1 MRTAFFFFLL
11 YGGLMLGLST
21 QLNVGACTTY
31 ESAESNTCTT
41 FVELHY
47 IRLEVSSDD
56 IEVVTVVSDV
66 KLSDIKRNIAKFKP
80 YFSLLAR
87 KANKPKGKAKKK
99 RKKRDLIE
107 VLCEQL
113 HKTLLGQLL
122 SYSMV
127 MDGANPPQPTEL
139 DQMVQE
145 VLTSNSPY
153 TNLGK
158 ALASVKRRI
167 NHLPESAMAL
177 VPGGDSHPKVRFETN
192 GKDNIGLSPFSRA
205 FGLAPL
211 AENDLLI
218 ITANGV
224 PQDTIE
230 RCVWP
235 FIKKGYRPLGA
246 RMLIRVFNEKGNRT
260 LGAEY
265 VECVDAL
272 LGTLVNVRSYFS
284 LGSAPAL
291 HEFHLPEGGLYTQR
305 EGEEEDKKILFFAG
319 KAKELFEDM
328 NGTEGSLPI
337 SEKAMEKI
345 YGISKPG
352 QPRLILR
359 LKDTD
364 GVKKAVLFKGNHSLM
379 AARAFQQG
387 DGSYAFYTRGHFS
400 NNEEGKKAW
409 RKGHDFLWLEDD
421 TPKGN
426 FKSEVQVE
434 GSYRLLEADGNLNG
448 WLIATAQ
455 DKNGKSLV
463 SYQVLAL
470 LAECQGLTDLANAI
484 RALVNK
490 SVAKDIALTSKDL
503 NSLELN
509 PELVDD
515 MDKMIKHLSAKT
527 PFSAKKG
534 RQNHFGFGAK
544 MTMGYVFMNS
554 LLRRGVIAVS
564 DEFGLTRGQIKSDTK
579 IRKKFGYLKDVIE
592 FTGGGKNP
600 ILDSNQV
607 FLGDAVRLSEIF
619 YLRDRFMHYLRSAQ
633 EGKSVDQETYN
644 LDKTNVEKFLNMD
657 ENTTDVEITQKL
669 NWLAA
674 FSPSMTRG
682 SVIMNH
688 EDVADLAGDDDG
700 DMLWFSFRNEK
711 VLSVFKEVKAQAKG
725 NTLYNIEN
733 NKKAQLPSDVG
744 SRNYADM
751 LTAEGEDLMDLV
763 RFIMAP
769 NKGQGPVGYLANLC
783 TILITVFKKVE
794 NGDGGMK
801 FENIWVERLQA
812 ALNYMQQ
819 TSIDLQKRIYATLCL
834 LLWTLADFSK
844 SSTGSRGLV
853 PGFDFPALAHE
864 FNKEGFNPDSF
875 TAEQYKDALQAV
887 DMPTIPHHW
896 NGQLMSI
903 CTNQDAQYSITA
915 LGSWLVWEIVSLV
928 STGKPAAWS
937 DKIHHDAKGGIDPY
951 HLASMLDD
959 GPTNAIWDA
968 LNLEEDLKAKVE
980 SLLKAKVES
989 LWVEKPRTYYYW
1001 KVQNK
1006 SLPFEVEAPPALQ
1019 MNHTYALEARQEHL
1033 PTGNDPVLDFKKI
1046 DDEMFRLLKCRFNSA
1061 KSAKFFVDKLIE
1073 QFYVES
1079 SLSNQT
1085 KASSEKFQGA
1095 SERSG
1100 VEALNLLLDAFDVF
1114 NGSDLK
1120 QYRKV
1125 ANSFEE
1131 ALNPRIKMQNK
1142 NEIVG
1147 LITMFFSWYQINI
1160 APNWAYEFVSRHVSN
1175 VVSQSNAKVKK
1186 AWSDLGFNQTEVNS
1200 LVNRNSKL
1208 KQHPNLVKVVSDLVS
1223 ENQFEVMQAKSTW
1236 FIDEGLIAFVKATER
1251 GTMIASKRDLLKSVG
1266 DACRI
1271 WQSDRNS
1278 WSEDRVPLEIML
1290 CSLNG
1295 GIALWLEDY
1304 SEELLSLIDPSN
1316 SLSDEDYKILVAGIK
1331 VARKSKNNEQL
1342 KELKK
1347 TLRKHKFN
1355 GKITRLIEKINSCEE
1370 LSNAGKVKFI
1380 DEMCNPNLNPHAN
1393 LFIKYM
1399 MDNLGPFINVERAW
1413 RRAHP
1418 SMREVLVDWTEDLG
1432 DWITLPVRDKETG
1445 KKKKKKFFFANS
1457 RVEWSLGDKTEA
1469 YFCRTLL
1476 EAGVSHYKL
1485 TKVPGRSS
1493 KTWRLF
1499 DAFVNELEPLTDFQ
1513 ISNGFGHLVSL
1524 SVPTSVD
1531 PEKYSRMA
1539 HLGLLE
1545 EVILEWQDILNEDPN
1560 DTYAS
1565 NCLAGYKSE
1574 KARLQDLEGNGL
1586 MVRWGGLYYPVT
1598 WGMVLPS
1605 FAGQLTRK
1613 ALNGRAWMALA
1624 KLGQFDQ
1631 KYYEQ
1636 AKVSKIQVNGVEIET
1651 PNISTT
1657 LKPLNTNRQYMPFR
1671 SKKVNTRGVDR
1682 RLAARQSIK
1691 YELDDTTD
1699 LIPFDWDCNDNM
1711 VNSSFGEWLEFIE
1724 GVASKGKGCTSGLVL
1739 SSLWFKANAGRI
1751 AYVDPAFEN
1760 SDSAIVEKCWSN
1772 LMKTSS
1778 YEARLHL
1785 ADLKTGEFV
1794 KPVYP
1799 QTSKKTSEAFFTM
1812 LKKIME

>member
-1 MRTAFFFFLL
+1 MI
-11 YGGLMLGLST
+11 GLST
-21 QLNVGACTTY
+21 KLNVGACTTY
-31 ESAESNTCTT
+31 ESAESN
-41 FVELHY
+41 VQLHY
-47 IRLEVSSDD
+47 IRLETTSND
-56 IEVVTVVSDV
+56 IEVVTVVN
-66 KLSDIKRNIAKFKP
+66 KLKLLSDIKQNVAKFRI
-80 YFSLLAR
+80 YSSVLAR
-87 KANKPKGKAKKK
+87 KANKPKGKKKNNKKK
-99 RKKRDLIE
+99 KDLIE

-127 MDGANPPQPTEL
+127 MDGANPPEPTEL
-139 DQMVQE
+139 DLMVRDI
-145 VLTSNSPY
+145 LTSNSAY

-158 ALASVKRRI
+158 ALASIKRRI

-177 VPGGDSHPKVRFETN
+177 VPGGDSNPKVRFETN
-192 GKDNIGLSPFSRA
+192 GKDNIGLAPFSRA
-205 FGLAPL
+205 FGLQQL
-211 AENDLLI
+211 EENDLLI

-224 PQDTIE
+224 PQETIE
-230 RCVWP
+230 TCVWP
-235 FIKKGYRPLGA
+235 FVKKGYRPLGA
-246 RMLIRVFNEKGNRT
+246 RMLIRVMDEDGNRT

-291 HEFHLPEGGLYTQR
+291 YEFHLPECGLCTER

-328 NGTEGSLPI
+328 DGTEGSLPI

-359 LKDTD
+359 LK
-364 GVKKAVLFKGNHSLM
+364 GMKAVLFKGNHSLM
-379 AARAFQQG
+379 AARAFEQS
-387 DGSYAFYTRGHFS
+387 DGSYLFYTRGHFG

-409 RKGHDFLWLEDD
+409 RKGHDFVWLEDD

-434 GSYRLLEADGNLNG
+434 SGYRLLEADGNLNG

-455 DKNGKSLV
+455 DRNGKSLV

-470 LAECQGLTDLANAI
+470 LAECQGLTDLAEAI

-490 SVAKDIALTSKDL
+490 SVEKDISLTTKDL

-509 PELVDD
+509 PNLVDD
-515 MDKMIKHLSAKT
+515 MDKLIKHLSAKT

-554 LLRRGVIAVS
+554 LLRRGVIAIS
-564 DEFGLTRGQIKSDTK
+564 DEFGLTRGQIKADAKT
-579 IRKKFGYLKDVIE
+579 RNRFGYLKEVIE
-592 FTGGGKNP
+592 STGGGKNP

-607 FLGDAVRLSEIF
+607 FLGNAVRLSEIF

-633 EGKSVDQETYN
+633 EGQEVDQDVYV
-644 LDKTNVEKFLNMD
+644 LDRSNASKFLNID
-657 ENTTDVEITQKL
+657 ENTSNAMITKKL

-700 DMLWFSFRNEK
+700 DMLWFSFRDEK

-733 NKKAQLPSDVG
+733 NKKAQLPSDAG
-744 SRNYADM
+744 SRSYADM
-751 LTAEGEDLMDLV
+751 LTAEGEDLMNLV

-783 TILITVFKKVE
+783 TILITVFKKIE
-794 NGDGGMK
+794 NNDGGMK

-834 LLWTLADFSK
+834 ILWTLADFSK
-844 SSTGSRGLV
+844 SSTGTRGLV

-864 FNKEGFNPDSF
+864 FNKEGFNPESF
-875 TAEQYKDALQAV
+875 TAQQYKDALKAV

-928 STGKPAAWS
+928 STGKPASWS

-959 GPTNAIWDA
+959 GPTDAVWDA
-968 LNLEEDLKAKVE
+968 LNLSDELKAKVK
-980 SLLKAKVES
+980 SV
-989 LWVEKPRTYYYW
+989 WVEKPRTYYYW

-1019 MNHTYALEARQEHL
+1019 MNHKYALESRQEHL
-1033 PTGNDPVLDFKKI
+1033 PVGNDPVLDFEKI
-1046 DDEMFRLLKCRFNSA
+1046 DSEMFRLLKCRFNSI
-1061 KSAKFFVDKLIE
+1061 KNAKFFIEKLLE

-1079 SLSNQT
+1079 SISNQT

-1100 VEALNLLLDAFDVF
+1100 VEALNLLLDAFDIF
-1114 NGSDLK
+1114 NGSDLRN
-1120 QYRKV
+1120 YRKV

-1160 APNWAYEFVSRHVSN
+1160 APNWAYQFVKRHVNN
-1175 VVSQSNAKVKK
+1175 VVSQSNGKMKVKK
-1186 AWSDLGFNQTEVNS
+1186 VWSDLGFNQHEVNS
-1200 LVNRNSKL
+1200 LVKNNSTL
-1208 KQHPNLVKVVSDLVS
+1208 KQHPHLVRVVSDLVS

-1271 WQSDRNS
+1271 WQSDRHS
-1278 WSEDRVPLEIML
+1278 WGDDRVPLEILL

-1295 GIALWLEDY
+1295 GTALWLEDY
-1304 SEELLSLIDPSN
+1304 SNELSSLIDPTN
-1316 SLSDEDYKILVAGIK
+1316 SLSDEDYEKLVVDIK
-1331 VARKSKNNEQL
+1331 AARKSKNNEEL

-1355 GKITRLIEKINSCEE
+1355 GKITRLIDKIKSCEE

-1413 RRAHP
+1413 QRAHP

-1432 DWITLPVRDKETG
+1432 DWITLSVRDRETG
-1445 KKKKKKFFFANS
+1445 QKKKKKFFFANS

-1531 PEKYSRMA
+1531 AEKYSRMA

-1545 EVILEWQDILNEDPN
+1545 KVIQEWLHIFNEDPS

-1565 NCLAGYKSE
+1565 NCLIGYKSE
-1574 KARLQDLEGNGL
+1574 KARLEGLENNGL

-1598 WGMVLPS
+1598 WCMALPNFS
-1605 FAGQLTRK
+1605 GQFTRK

-1624 KLGQFDQ
+1624 KLGQFNEI
-1631 KYYEQ
+1631 YHEQ
-1636 AKVSKIQVNGVEIET
+1636 AKVSTIQLNGQEVEVSDIT
-1651 PNISTT
+1651 AK

-1671 SKKVNTRGVDR
+1671 SKKVNTKGIDR
-1682 RLAARQSIK
+1682 RLASRQTK
-1691 YELDDTTD
+1691 YQLDDTID
-1699 LIPFDWDCNDNM
+1699 LKPYNWDCDDNM
-1711 VNSSFGEWLEFIE
+1711 VNYSFSEWIDFIKE
-1724 GVASKGKGCTSGLVL
+1724 VASQGKGCTSGLVL
-1739 SSLWFKANAGRI
+1739 SALWFKANSGRI

-1760 SDSAIVEKCWSN
+1760 SDSAIVEKCWNN

-1799 QTSKKTSEAFFTM
+1799 ETSKKASEAFFTM

>member
-1 MRTAFFFFLL
+1 MRYAFLFFLF
-11 YGGLMLGLST
+11 YGGLILGFST

-31 ESAESNTCTT
+31 ESAASN
-41 FVELHY
+41 VELHY

-56 IEVVTVVSDV
+56 VEIITAVNDV
-66 KLSDIKRNIAKFKP
+66 KLSDIKRNIAKLKL
-80 YFSLLAR
+80 YSSLLAR

-99 RKKRDLIE
+99 KNKRDLIE
-107 VLCEQL
+107 VLCERL
-113 HKTLLGQLL
+113 HRTLLGQIL

-127 MDGANPPQPTEL
+127 MDGANPPSPTEL
-139 DQMVQE
+139 DVMVDT
-145 VLTSNSPY
+145 VLTNNTNH

-158 ALASVKRRI
+158 ALASIKRRI
-167 NHLPESAMAL
+167 NHLPESGMAL

-192 GKDNIGLSPFSRA
+192 GKDNIGLAPFSRA
-205 FGLAPL
+205 FGLEPL
-211 AENDLLI
+211 AQNDLLI

-230 RCVWP
+230 ACVWP
-235 FIKKGYRPLGA
+235 FIYKGYRPLGA
-246 RMLIRVFNEKGNRT
+246 RMLIRVMDEEGNRM

-291 HEFHLPEGGLYTQR
+291 YEFHLPEEGLYTQR

-319 KAKELFEDM
+319 KAKELFQDM
-328 NGTEGSLPI
+328 DGTEGSLPI

-359 LKDTD
+359 LKDTLD
-364 GVKKAVLFKGNHSLM
+364 EMKAVLFKGNHSPM
-379 AARAFQQG
+379 AMRAFLQK
-387 DGSYAFYTRGHFS
+387 DGSYEFYPRGHFS
-400 NNEEGKKAW
+400 NTEQGKKLW
-409 RKGHDFLWLEDD
+409 RKGHDFVWLEDD

-434 GSYRLLEADGNLNG
+434 RGYRLLEADGNLNG

-455 DKNGKSLV
+455 DRNGKSLV

-470 LAECQGLTDLANAI
+470 LAECQGLTDLAESI

-490 SVAKDIALTSKDL
+490 SVAKDIALTTKDL

-509 PELVDD
+509 PNLVDD
-515 MDKMIKHLSAKT
+515 LAKMKLFLSAKT

-554 LLRRGVIAVS
+554 LLKRGVIAVS
-564 DEFGLTRGQIKSDTK
+564 DEFGLTRGQIKADAK
-579 IRKKFGYLKDVIE
+579 ERKKTLYLKNVIE
-592 FTGGGKNP
+592 STGGGKNP

-607 FLGDAVRLSEIF
+607 FLGSAVRLSEIF
-619 YLRDRFMHYLRSAQ
+619 YLRDRFLFYLDCATNN
-633 EGKSVDQETYN
+633 KSVNQDKYDQ
-644 LDKTNVEKFLNMD
+644 DRANVALFLNID
-657 ENTTDVEITQKL
+657 ENTTNAMIAEKL

-700 DMLWFSFRNEK
+700 DMLWFSFRDDK
-711 VLSVFKEVKAQAKG
+711 ILSVFKEVKAQARG

-783 TILITVFKKVE
+783 TILITVFKKIE
-794 NGDGGMK
+794 NSDGGMK

-834 LLWTLADFSK
+834 ILWTLADFSK

-864 FNKEGFNPDSF
+864 FEKEGFDPEAF
-875 TAEQYKDALQAV
+875 TAEQYKDALKAV

-928 STGKPAAWS
+928 ATGKPAAWS
-937 DKIHHDAKGGIDPY
+937 DKIHKEAKGGIDPY
-951 HLASMLDD
+951 HLASILDD
-959 GPTNAIWDA
+959 GPTDAVWEA
-968 LNLEEDLKAKVE
+968 LNLSDDLKSKVE
-980 SLLKAKVES
+980 SV
-989 LWVEKPRTYYYW
+989 WVEKPRTYYYW

-1006 SLPFEVEAPPALQ
+1006 SLPFEVQAPPALN
-1019 MNHTYALEARQEHL
+1019 MNHRFALEARQEHL
-1033 PTGNDPVLDFKKI
+1033 PTGNAPVLDFRKI
-1046 DDEMFRLLKCRFNSA
+1046 DNEMFRLLKCRFNSI
-1061 KSAKFFVDKLIE
+1061 KNAKFFIEKLLE

-1114 NGSDLK
+1114 NGSDFSN
-1120 QYRKV
+1120 YRKI

-1131 ALNPRIKMQNK
+1131 ALNPRIKMENK
-1142 NEIVG
+1142 DEIVG

-1160 APNWAYEFVSRHVSN
+1160 APNWAYEFVKRHVSN
-1175 VVSQSNAKVKK
+1175 VVSQSNGKAKVKQV
-1186 AWSDLGFNQTEVNS
+1186 WLDLGFNQNEVNS
-1200 LVNRNSKL
+1200 LVTHNSKL
-1208 KQHPNLVKVVSDLVS
+1208 KQHPNLVKVVSELVS
-1223 ENQFEVMQAKSTW
+1223 EKQFEVMQAKSTW

-1278 WSEDRVPLEIML
+1278 WSEDRVPLEILL
-1290 CSLNG
+1290 CALNG
-1295 GIALWLEDY
+1295 GTALWLEDY
-1304 SEELLSLIDPSN
+1304 SNELSSLIDPSN
-1316 SLSDEDYKILVAGIK
+1316 SLSDEDYKKLVTNIK
-1331 VARKSKNNEQL
+1331 AARKSKDNEKL

-1355 GKITRLIEKINSCEE
+1355 DKITRLIDKIKSCED

-1418 SMREVLVDWTEDLG
+1418 SMRDVLVDWTEDLG

-1469 YFCRTLL
+1469 YFCRVLL

-1524 SVPTSVD
+1524 SVPTSMD
-1531 PEKYSRMA
+1531 AEKYSRMA

-1545 EVILEWQDILNEDPN
+1545 EVIEQWQDVFNEDPN

-1565 NCLAGYKSE
+1565 TCLTGYKSE
-1574 KARLQDLEGNGL
+1574 KARLEGLENNGL

-1598 WGMVLPS
+1598 WGMVLSS
-1605 FAGQLTRK
+1605 FDGQLTRK

-1624 KLGQFDQ
+1624 KLGQFNEL
-1631 KYYEQ
+1631 YHEQ
-1636 AKVSKIQVNGVEIET
+1636 AKVSTMEINGQKVNV
-1651 PNISTT
+1651 PNITSK

-1671 SKKVNTRGVDR
+1671 SKKVSTKGVDR
-1682 RLAARQSIK
+1682 KLASRQSAK
-1691 YELDDTTD
+1691 YHLDDTID
-1699 LIPFDWDCNDNM
+1699 LIPFNWDHDDNM
-1711 VNSSFGEWLEFIE
+1711 VNHSFSEWIDFIE
-1724 GVASKGKGCTSGLVL
+1724 KVASEGKGCTSGLVL
-1739 SSLWFKANAGRI
+1739 SGLWFKANTGRI

-1760 SDSAIVEKCWSN
+1760 SDSAIVEKCWNN

-1799 QTSKKTSEAFFTM
+1799 ETTNKASQAFFTM
-1812 LKKIME
+1812 LKKIVNQ

>member
-1 MRTAFFFFLL
+1 MRYAFLFFLL
-11 YGGLMLGLST
+11 YGGLLIGFST
-21 QLNVGACTTY
+21 CACTTY
-31 ESAESNTCTT
+31 ESAESN
-41 FVELHY
+41 VELHY
-47 IRLEVSSDD
+47 IRLEISSDD
-56 IEVVTVVSDV
+56 VEIINTADNV
-66 KLSDIKRNIAKFKP
+66 KLSDIKRNIAKLKL

-99 RKKRDLIE
+99 KKKKDLIE
-107 VLCEQL
+107 VLCERL
-113 HKTLLGQLL
+113 HHTLLGQIL

-127 MDGANPPQPTEL
+127 MDGANPPSPTEL
-139 DQMVQE
+139 DVMVKN
-145 VLTSNSPY
+145 VLTNNTNH

-167 NHLPESAMAL
+167 NHLPESGMTL

-192 GKDNIGLSPFSRA
+192 GKDNIGLAPFSRA
-205 FGLAPL
+205 FGLEPL
-211 AENDLLI
+211 TGDDLLI

-224 PQDTIE
+224 PQETIE
-230 RCVWP
+230 SCVWP
-235 FIKKGYRPLGA
+235 YIKKGYRPLGA
-246 RMLIRVFNEKGNRT
+246 RMLIRVMDEQGNLT

-272 LGTLVNVRSYFS
+272 LGTLVQVRSYFS

-291 HEFHLPEGGLYTQR
+291 HEFHLPKEGLYTER

-328 NGTEGSLPI
+328 DGTEGSLPI

-359 LKDTD
+359 LKD
-364 GVKKAVLFKGNHSLM
+364 KLNKIKAVLFKGNHSLM
-379 AARAFQQG
+379 AMRAFLQD
-387 DGSYAFYTRGHFS
+387 DGTYKFYPRGHFS
-400 NNEEGKKAW
+400 NTEEGTKLW
-409 RKGHDFLWLEDD
+409 RKGHDFVFLEDD
-421 TPKGN
+421 TPKGS

-434 GSYRLLEADGNLNG
+434 DGYRLLEADGNLNG

-470 LAECQGLTDLANAI
+470 LADCLGLTKLADGI
-484 RALVNK
+484 RDLVNK
-490 SVAKDIALTSKDL
+490 SVAKDVALTTKDL

-509 PELVDD
+509 PNLVDD
-515 MDKMIKHLSAKT
+515 LDKMIQHLSAKT

-554 LLRRGVIAVS
+554 LLKRGVIAVS
-564 DEFGLTRGQIKSDTK
+564 DEFGLTKGQIKADAK
-579 IRKKFGYLKDVIE
+579 IRKKNIYLKNILE
-592 FTGGGKNP
+592 STGGGKNP

-607 FLGDAVRLSEIF
+607 FLGSAVRLSEIF
-619 YLRDRFMHYLRSAQ
+619 YLRDRFLYYIEHHNGNPVHQ
-633 EGKSVDQETYN
+633 EKYD
-644 LDKTNVEKFLNMD
+644 LDRANVSKFLNMD
-657 ENTTDVEITQKL
+657 ENTTDVMITKKL

-744 SRNYADM
+744 NRNYADM
-751 LTAEGEDLMDLV
+751 LTAQGEDLMDLV

-783 TILITVFKKVE
+783 TILITVFKKIE

-834 LLWTLADFSK
+834 ILWTLADFSK
-844 SSTGSRGLV
+844 SSTGNRGLV

-864 FNKEGFNPDSF
+864 FNKEGFDPDSF
-875 TAEQYKDALQAV
+875 TVEQYKDALQAV
-887 DMPTIPHHW
+887 DMPMIPHHW
-896 NGQLMSI
+896 NGQLMAV
-903 CTNQDAQYSITA
+903 CTDQDAQYSITA

-928 STGKPAAWS
+928 ATGKPAAWS
-937 DKIHHDAKGGIDPY
+937 DKIHNDAKGGIDPH

-959 GPTNAIWDA
+959 GPTNAIWEA
-968 LNLEEDLKAKVE
+968 LNLSDDLKSKVE
-980 SLLKAKVES
+980 SV
-989 LWVEKPRTYYYW
+989 WVEKPRTYYYW

-1006 SLPFEVEAPPALQ
+1006 SLAFEVEAPPALQ
-1019 MNHTYALEARQEHL
+1019 MNHLFALEARQEHL
-1033 PTGNDPVLDFKKI
+1033 PTGNAPVLDFKKI
-1046 DDEMFRLLKCRFNSA
+1046 DSEMFRLLKCRFNST
-1061 KSAKFFVDKLIE
+1061 KNAKFFVEKLLQ
-1073 QFYVES
+1073 QFYEES
-1079 SLSNQT
+1079 KLSNQS

-1114 NGSDLK
+1114 NGSDFK

-1131 ALNPRIKMQNK
+1131 ALNPRIKMENK
-1142 NEIVG
+1142 DEIVG

-1160 APNWAYEFVSRHVSN
+1160 APNWAYEFVKRHVGN
-1175 VVSQSNAKVKK
+1175 VVSHEKKKVKK
-1186 AWSDLGFNQTEVNS
+1186 VWLDLGFSQDEVNS
-1200 LVNRNSKL
+1200 LVTHNSKL
-1208 KQHPNLVKVVSDLVS
+1208 KQHPNLVKVVSELVS

-1271 WQSDRNS
+1271 WHSDRNS
-1278 WSEDRVPLEIML
+1278 WSDDRVPLEILL

-1295 GIALWLEDY
+1295 GTALWLEDY
-1304 SEELLSLIDPSN
+1304 SEELSSLIDPSN
-1316 SLSDEDYKILVAGIK
+1316 SLSDEDYKELVKNIK
-1331 VARKSKNNEQL
+1331 AARNANTNDNL

-1355 GKITRLIEKINSCEE
+1355 GKITRLIDKIKSCED

-1418 SMREVLVDWTEDLG
+1418 SMRQVLVDWTGDLG
-1432 DWITLPVRDKETG
+1432 DWITLPVRDRETG

-1457 RVEWSLGDKTEA
+1457 RVEWSLADGLEA
-1469 YFCRTLL
+1469 YFCRVLL

-1499 DAFVNELEPLTDFQ
+1499 DAFVNALEPLTDFQ
-1513 ISNGFGHLVSL
+1513 ISNGFGHLISL
-1524 SVPTSVD
+1524 TVPTSVD
-1531 PEKYSRMA
+1531 ADKYSRMA
-1539 HLGLLE
+1539 HLALLE
-1545 EVILEWQDILNEDPN
+1545 EVIQEWQDVLNEDPT
-1560 DTYAS
+1560 DTYA
-1565 NCLAGYKSE
+1565 NTCLTGYKSE
-1574 KARLQDLEGNGL
+1574 KVRLKGLENNGL

-1605 FAGQLTRK
+1605 FAGQLTKK

-1624 KLGQFDQ
+1624 KLGQFNAL
-1631 KYYEQ
+1631 YHEQ
-1636 AKVSKIQVNGVEIET
+1636 AKTSTITLNGQEVQVSNV
-1651 PNISTT
+1651 TT
-1657 LKPLNTNRQYMPFR
+1657 KLKPLNTNRQYMPFH
-1671 SKKVNTRGVDR
+1671 SKKVNKKGVDR
-1682 RLAARQSIK
+1682 RLASRQSAK
-1691 YELDDTTD
+1691 YHLDDTID
-1699 LIPFDWDCNDNM
+1699 LIPFSWDCNDD
-1711 VNSSFGEWLEFIE
+1711 VVRKSFVDWIDFIE
-1724 GVASKGKGCTSGLVL
+1724 TVASEGKGCTSGLVL
-1739 SSLWFKANAGRI
+1739 SALWFKANTGRI
-1751 AYVDPAFEN
+1751 AYVDPLFEN
-1760 SDSAIVEKCWSN
+1760 SDSAIVEKCWTN

-1785 ADLKTGEFV
+1785 ADLKAGEFV

-1799 QTSKKTSEAFFTM
+1799 ETTKKASKAFFTM
-1812 LKKIME
+1812 LKKIVNQ